1 MITSSASIISSRS
14 AELRAQKLKSLLLTT
29 QSLKAL
35 PLKPGVGIITT
46 YPLTT
51 RVVGA
56 PQMISQ
62 QVISIFPWLPLPSV
76 TWRTRGLSITG
87 TLILSSH
94 LFLCLPCLLPLSLCL
109 ARWFWLDLMN
119 GRHDHTFSVCVFLLW
134 SGGLRVVRLPTGYP
148 AGQQAS
154 ME

>member
-51 RVVGA
+51 RVVGIITTYPLTTRVVGA

-62 QVISIFPWLPLPSV
+62 QVISIFP
-76 TWRTRGLSITG
+76 
-87 TLILSSH
+87 
-94 LFLCLPCLLPLSLCL
+94 
-109 ARWFWLDLMN
+109 
-119 GRHDHTFSVCVFLLW
+119 
-134 SGGLRVVRLPTGYP
+134 
-148 AGQQAS
+148 
-154 ME
+154 